1 MRGIAFLLLLAL
13 VGLGLWLLLAER
25 GADVVLYCGVDQ
37 DQSRPMVTSYEEGS
51 GDRVDYVGETEAM
64 RSVGL
69 PQRLLLEKDRPHA
82 DVYWSNEIM
91 HMVHLAHVGV
101 IDTLPVG
108 MAETFPE
115 AWRDPKGRFIQF
127 GARARVLM
135 INTELLP
142 DPKDHPTSI
151 RDLLNPKYAEMG
163 LVTCMARPTTGT
175 SYTHAVALLTND
187 EDGTRA
193 FYKDIMAHAEKGHL
207 KLVESNGQ
215 VMRMVRE
222 SGPDRP
228 TKVAFGLTDTDDAWI
243 ALSELGAKA
252 RIVYPDQ
259 SGDGFGTVLIPN
271 TAGLVKGSANREAGE
286 KLLRWLASEDV
297 EAQLAASRSAQIPVR
312 PGVPVP
318 EDGHVKR
325 PSVEFRAARI
335 DWYAVGANVDRWRD
349 ELNRTFRPAN

>member
-1 MRGIAFLLLLAL
+1 MRGLIVLLLLAL
-13 VGLGLWLLLAER
+13 VGCGLWLLLAED
-25 GADVVLYCGVDQ
+25 GSDVVLYCGVDQ
-37 DQSRPMVTSYEEGS
+37 DQSRPMVMSYEKATGTS
-51 GDRVDYVGETEAM
+51 VDYVGETEAM

-69 PQRLLLEKDRPHA
+69 PQKLLLEKDRPHA

-91 HMVHLAHVGV
+91 HMVHLADVGV
-101 IDTLPVG
+101 IDALPDG
-108 MAETFPE
+108 LASQFPE

-187 EDGTRA
+187 EQGTRA
-193 FYKDIMAHAEKGHL
+193 FYKDIMAHASKGHL

-222 SGPDRP
+222 SGPDSQ

-252 RIVYPDQ
+252 VIVYPDQ
-259 SGDGFGTVLIPN
+259 ADEEFGAVLIPN
-271 TAGLVKGSANREAGE
+271 TAGLIRGSANRATGE

-312 PGVPVP
+312 PGVSVP
-318 EDGHVKR
+318 KDGHVKR
-325 PSVEFRAARI
+325 PGIDFRAARI

-349 ELNRTFRPAN
+349 ELTRTFRPAK